1 MMKTIKKILIVM
13 LSIAAVFCFSPAISV
28 KTTGFAAS
36 ETVASESDFSVLG
49 GAVKVKDSRGAGVKF
64 HVAMTENYFKTYGT
78 INSDGSGTLK
88 SGVKTGTLLL
98 PYHLTNG
105 NDLVVS
111 GTGYGATV
119 SDSDTSGVWEKVT
132 LGGTTYMQS
141 VVYLYNIPSTDYGT
155 EVSVR
160 GYVYDGT
167 SYVYTAQENGIS
179 MSFVANAELND
190 GSSELTADE
199 KANLKTTY
207 LNKAVKYHVEG
218 AVTEETVDY
227 LGTVVDCPTIGDT
240 LADGSKFYGWTLR
253 DGTKVVNVDSTRVK
267 NPKDLYAVYRK
278 KIVMSGSS
286 FALSLANYDY
296 DGVVSIK
303 LGNYDL
309 GTNPAAL
316 NVSDALKADT
326 KNHGEKEV
334 VVTLTKSGKNF
345 TVTLPVLLVT
355 KEIASADDFK
365 SIQPSAANK
374 GVYGYYVL
382 TGDFRDTSL
391 NSWSADQTPY
401 IKDFDKTAGFF
412 GTFDGQGNT
421 ITSAGNGLTGI
432 FGLLRSATIKNAK
445 FVDIYRSLGKGC
457 SFISRACYNTI
468 FENVTFECSYT
479 DKTQTSVGDGY
490 GWISASEFSGNTL
503 KNVTVNDKQG
513 YSSLFGYKFYNNTFE
528 NVTINGTYE
537 EMGHTADVK
546 DEGGVIEAGKS
557 VSYDDVQ
564 KIQSETATLET
575 RQDFVLDGK
584 WDILDL
590 GIYNGLEI
598 LSVTAGDGTA
608 LSGISPVS
616 AKKVLTDKSK
626 HGEQNFTVTV
636 LKADGTKAVITVPVT
651 VITKE
656 ISSMS
661 ELQEATKAVD
671 ATTNKYGY
679 YVLINNVSH
688 NDAGFSSVDAVGNW
702 SSGAAFRGIL
712 DGKGYFVT
720 VNSSAKAYGIFGTL
734 NGATV
739 KNVTINDVWNNGG
752 YRPLIA
758 RNAYE
763 TKFENVNIVISGGGK
778 VAGTA
783 DNTPIIGNTMQK
795 CVWRNSSIKSS
806 VEIVNVFA
814 TQTNNTFENV
824 NIDANVTGGFSV
836 TTPAYPDGVTCGE
849 KATLVNTYDFALN
862 AENKLTL
869 GEGYGDVAITKIECD
884 GTDVTTNQSSMTDKL
899 GTNVTLTVTG
909 TRNSKNIVLTVPA
922 FVVTDTISTMKQLET
937 AVRYYNDGNKN
948 GYFVLANDV
957 SVYENNFVWTKN
969 AYTVKWNGTDGFI
982 GTLDGRGHSITV
994 NISDSTP
1001 TGEKDDKGN
1010 DKKENRF
1017 NGGLFGMMNGTLKNV
1032 TIEAKGAGTWSA
1044 TVLARVCCGTFD
1056 NVTVNIRYGGGS
1068 LYENCGT
1075 ASLVDSALYRGSWKN
1090 VTVNADTKVNFLLPV
1105 TANNNATFKN
1115 CTLNAPDYN
1124 NFNKDANTL
1133 AGWTFKCT
1141 TSTTELTDTTE
1152 RLINLNIADGNVN
1165 ETDTYTLD
1173 VAGLTETNFVSVSYN
1188 GKSLNTDGLTLNVSE
1203 FGKTYGKGELE
1214 IKYLYKA
1221 EKRTHVLPVTLATG
1235 VINSAEELRFF

>member
-1 MMKTIKKILIVM
+1 MMKTIKKILIVT
-13 LSIAAVFCFSPAISV
+13 LSIAAVFCFSSAISV

-98 PYHLTNG
+98 PYRLTNG

-132 LGGTTYMQS
+132 TGGTTYMQS

-207 LNKAVKYHVEG
+207 LDKAVKYHVEG

-278 KIVMSGSS
+278 KIVMSGSN

-296 DGVVSIK
+296 DSVVSIK

-316 NVSDALKADT
+316 NVSDELKADT

-355 KEIASADDFK
+355 KEITNGTDFK
-365 SIQPSAANK
+365 TIQPSSATK

-382 TGDFRDTSL
+382 ITDFEDTTL
-391 NSWSADQTPY
+391 AGNAYT
-401 IKDFDKTAGFF
+401 DFDATTGFF
-412 GTFDGQGNT
+412 GTFDGQGHT
-421 ITSAGNGLTGI
+421 ITAAGNSKGI
-432 FGLLRSATIKNAK
+432 FGILRKGTVKNVTIKDK
-445 FVDIYRSLGKGC
+445 WRSKYQHC
-457 SFISRACYNTI
+457 SLLAYATYGSTI
-468 FENVTFECSYT
+468 ENVTFEWVNGDAST
-479 DKTQTSVGDGY
+479 ATVGDGY
-490 GWISASEFSGNTL
+490 GWISCREFSNNTVR
-503 KNVTVNDKQG
+503 NVTINDTVAWG
-513 YSSLFGYKFYNNTFE
+513 SLFGYKFYNNTFE
-528 NVTINGTYE
+528 NVTINGTYAE
-537 EMGHTADVK
+537 IGHTAANAAVLY
-546 DEGGVIEAGKS
+546 DEVPQ
-557 VSYDDVQ
+557 VQ
-564 KIQSETATLET
+564 PETTTLET
-575 RQDFVLDGK
+575 RQDFVLDGN

-651 VITKE
+651 VVTKE
-656 ISSMS
+656 ITTMAD
-661 ELQEATKAVD
+661 LQSTVKH
-671 ATTNKYGY
+671 TNGADDIYGY
-679 YVLINNVSH
+679 YVLGNDVSYTE
-688 NDAGFSSVDAVGNW
+688 DGFIAKAASAGW
-702 SSGAAFRGIL
+702 SGAKAFRGTL
-712 DGKGYFVT
+712 DGRTKTVT
-720 VNSSAKAYGIFGTL
+720 MKSSAAAYGLFGTI
-734 NGATV
+734 NGATIKNV
-739 KNVTINDVWNNGG
+739 TFVDEDNQIAGRSVIAYNAYSLTMENVVISIVGGSATNASYPVNGENGKTPIFAYTVSGSIFKNVTITSTID
-752 YRPLIA
+752 
-758 RNAYE
+758 
-763 TKFENVNIVISGGGK
+763 
-778 VAGTA
+778 
-783 DNTPIIGNTMQK
+783 
-795 CVWRNSSIKSS
+795 
-806 VEIVNVFA
+806 IVNVFA

-836 TTPAYPDGVTCGE
+836 TTAAYPDGVTCGE

-869 GEGYGDVAITKIECD
+869 GEGYEDVTINKIEYN
-884 GTDVTTNQSSMTDKL
+884 GTDVTTDQSSMTDKL

-937 AVRYYNDGNKN
+937 AVRYYNDGNKS
-948 GYFVLANDV
+948 GYYVLAKDV
-957 SVYENNFVWTKN
+957 SVFEDNFVWTKN
-969 AYTVKWNGTDGFI
+969 AYTVKWNKTDGFI
-982 GTLDGRGHSITV
+982 GTLDGRGHTITV

-1001 TGEKDDKGN
+1001 TGEKNSDGS
-1010 DKKENRF
+1010 DKKDNF
-1017 NGGLFGMMNGTLKNV
+1017 FKGGLFGMMNGTLKNV

-1044 TVLARVCCGTFD
+1044 TVLARVCCGTLD

-1090 VTVNADTKVNFLLPV
+1090 VTVNADTKVNFLFPA
-1105 TANNNATFKN
+1105 TNKATFEN

>member
-1 MMKTIKKILIVM
+1 MKTIKKILIVT
-13 LSIAAVFCFSPAISV
+13 LSIAAVFCFSSAISV

-98 PYHLTNG
+98 PYRLTNG
-105 NDLVVS
+105 NDLIVS

-199 KANLKTTY
+199 KANLKKTY
-207 LNKAVKYHVEG
+207 LDKAVKYHVEG

-253 DGTKVVNVDSTRVK
+253 DGTKVVNIDSTRVK

-296 DGVVSIK
+296 DSVVSIK

-355 KEIASADDFK
+355 KEINSLEDFL
-365 SIQPSAANK
+365 SSCRYYGTDI
-374 GVYGYYVL
+374 YGYYVL
-382 TGDFRDTSL
+382 NNDISYTEGFGSYATKAECAYRGD
-391 NSWSADQTPY
+391 
-401 IKDFDKTAGFF
+401 KKGFK
-412 GTFDGQGNT
+412 GVFDGQGHK
-421 ITSAGNGLTGI
+421 ITWKYDNLRGI
-432 FGLLRSATIKNAK
+432 FGTLYEATVKNLALHNGWYSPEWGAAA
-445 FVDIYRSLGKGC
+445 F
-457 SFISRACYNTI
+457 A
-468 FENVTFECSYT
+468 YT
-479 DKTQTSVGDGY
+479 AY
-490 GWISASEFSGNTL
+490 
-503 KNVTVNDKQG
+503 
-513 YSSLFGYKFYNNTFE
+513 YSTFE
-528 NVTINGTYE
+528 NVDISFVCNPQTATNYAPVIQEMAGCKWKNCTISSNNSVGILIGQAKKDNIDSTYE
-537 EMGHTADVK
+537 NVTVTAVSTKFGNDVESF
-546 DEGGVIEAGKS
+546 DSIQQ
-557 VSYDDVQ
+557 VQ
-564 KIQSETATLET
+564 PETATLET

-598 LSVTAGDGTA
+598 LSVTAGEGTA
-608 LSGISPVS
+608 LRGISPAS

-656 ISSMS
+656 ITTMS
-661 ELQEATKAVD
+661 ELQEATKA
-671 ATTNKYGY
+671 TTENDSKYGY
-679 YVLINNVSH
+679 YTLAKDVSYTET
-688 NDAGFSSVDAVGNW
+688 GFTVVSAKGNFVG
-702 SSGAAFRGIL
+702 GAAFRGVL
-712 DGKGYFVT
+712 DGKGCCIT
-720 VNSSAKAYGIFGTL
+720 TKSADASGGLFGAL

-739 KNVTINDVWNNGG
+739 KNVTFKDAWASKYG
-752 YRPLIA
+752 YTPIIA
-758 RNAYE
+758 RNAYN
-763 TKFENVNIVISGGGK
+763 TTFNNVIVEILAGGVVSG
-778 VAGTA
+778 TT
-783 DNTPIIGNTMQK
+783 DNTPIIGREMKN
-795 CVWRNSSIKSS
+795 CVWKDSNIISA
-806 VEIVNVFA
+806 VDMVNVFA
-814 TQTNNTFENV
+814 ELTNNTFENV

-836 TTPAYPDGVTCGE
+836 TTAAYPDGVTCGE

-869 GEGYGDVAITKIECD
+869 GEGYGDVTITKIECN
-884 GTDVTTNQSSMTDKL
+884 GTDVTTDQSSMTDKL

-909 TRNSKNIVLTVPA
+909 TRNSKNVVLTVPA

-937 AVRYYNDGNKN
+937 AVRYYNDGNKS
-948 GYFVLANDV
+948 GYYVLAKDV
-957 SVYENNFVWTKN
+957 SVFEDNFVWTKN
-969 AYTVKWNGTDGFI
+969 AYTVKWNSTDGFI
-982 GTLDGRGHSITV
+982 GTLDGRGHTITV

-1001 TGEKDDKGN
+1001 TGEKNSDGS
-1010 DKKENRF
+1010 DKKDNF
-1017 NGGLFGMMNGTLKNV
+1017 FKGGLFGMMNGTLKNV
-1032 TIEAKGAGTWSA
+1032 TIEAKGAGAWSQ
-1044 TVLARVCCGTFD
+1044 TVLARVCSGKLD

-1068 LYENCGT
+1068 LYENCET
-1075 ASLVDSALYRGSWKN
+1075 ASLVETALYKGGSWKN

-1105 TANNNATFKN
+1105 TANNNATFEN

-1188 GKSLNTDGLTLNVSE
+1188 GRSLNTDGLTLNVSE

>member
-1 MMKTIKKILIVM
+1 MMKTIKKILIVT
-13 LSIAAVFCFSPAISV
+13 LSIAAVFCFSSAISV

-36 ETVASESDFSVLG
+36 GTVASESDFSVLG

-64 HVAMTENYFKTYGT
+64 HVVMTENYFKTYGT

-98 PYHLTNG
+98 PYRLTNG

-141 VVYLYNIPSTDYGT
+141 VVYLYNIPSTDFGT
-155 EVSVR
+155 EISVR

-207 LNKAVKYHVEG
+207 LDKAVKYHVEG

-296 DGVVSIK
+296 DSVVSIK

-316 NVSDALKADT
+316 NVSDELKADT

-382 TGDFRDTSL
+382 TDDFRDTSL

-401 IKDFDKTAGFF
+401 IKDYDKTAGFF

-421 ITSAGNGLTGI
+421 ITSAGNGTTGI

-445 FVDIYRSLGKGC
+445 FVDIYRSLGQGC
-457 SFISRACYNTI
+457 SFIARACYNTI
-468 FENVTFECSYT
+468 FENVTAECSYT
-479 DKTQTSVGDGY
+479 EKTQTLVGNGY

-503 KNVTVNDKQG
+503 KNVTVNDKRG

-528 NVTINGTYE
+528 NVTINGTYAE
-537 EMGHTADVK
+537 IGHTAANAAVLY
-546 DEGGVIEAGKS
+546 DEVPQ
-557 VSYDDVQ
+557 VQ
-564 KIQSETATLET
+564 PETTTLET

-651 VITKE
+651 VVTKE
-656 ISSMS
+656 ITTMAD
-661 ELQEATKAVD
+661 LQSTVKHTDGAD
-671 ATTNKYGY
+671 DIYGY
-679 YVLINNVSH
+679 YVLGNDVSYTE
-688 NDAGFSSVDAVGNW
+688 DGFIAKAASAGW
-702 SSGAAFRGIL
+702 SGAKAFRGTL
-712 DGKGYFVT
+712 DGRTKTVT
-720 VNSSAKAYGIFGTL
+720 MKSSAAAYGLFGTI
-734 NGATV
+734 NGATIKNV
-739 KNVTINDVWNNGG
+739 TFVDEDNQIAGRSVIAYNAYSLTMENVVISIVGGSATNASYPVNGENGKTPIFAYTVSGSIFKNVTITSTID
-752 YRPLIA
+752 
-758 RNAYE
+758 
-763 TKFENVNIVISGGGK
+763 
-778 VAGTA
+778 
-783 DNTPIIGNTMQK
+783 
-795 CVWRNSSIKSS
+795 
-806 VEIVNVFA
+806 IVNVFA

-836 TTPAYPDGVTCGE
+836 TTAAYPDGVTCGE

-869 GEGYGDVAITKIECD
+869 GEGYGDVTITKIEYN
-884 GTDVTTNQSSMTDKL
+884 GTDVTTDQSSLTDKL

-937 AVRYYNDGNKN
+937 AVRYYNDGNKS
-948 GYFVLANDV
+948 GYYVLAKDV
-957 SVYENNFVWTKN
+957 SVFEDNFVWTKN
-969 AYTVKWNGTDGFI
+969 AYTVKWNKTDGFI
-982 GTLDGRGHSITV
+982 GTLDGRGHTITV

-1001 TGEKDDKGN
+1001 TGEKNSDGS
-1010 DKKENRF
+1010 DKKDNF
-1017 NGGLFGMMNGTLKNV
+1017 FKGGLFGMMNGTLKNV

-1044 TVLARVCCGTFD
+1044 TVLARVCCGTLD

-1075 ASLVDSALYRGSWKN
+1075 ASLVDSALYSGSWKN

-1105 TANNNATFKN
+1105 TANNHATFEN

-1133 AGWTFKCT
+1133 AGWEFKCT

>member
-1 MMKTIKKILIVM
+1 MMKTIKKILIVT
-13 LSIAAVFCFSPAISV
+13 LSIAAVFCFSSAISV

-98 PYHLTNG
+98 PYRLTNG

-160 GYVYDGT
+160 GYVYYGT

-207 LNKAVKYHVEG
+207 LDKAVKYHVEG

-296 DGVVSIK
+296 DSVVSIK

-355 KEIASADDFK
+355 KEIASGADFRT
-365 SIQPSAANK
+365 IQPSSATK
-374 GVYGYYVL
+374 GVYGYYVM
-382 TGDFRDTSL
+382 T
-391 NSWSADQTPY
+391 
-401 IKDFDKTAGFF
+401 KDFEDTELGKAAYTDFDAATGFF
-412 GTFDGQGNT
+412 GTFDGQGHT
-421 ITSAGNGLTGI
+421 LTAAANGKGI
-432 FGLLRSATIKNAK
+432 FGILRNATIKNVTIK
-445 FVDIYRSLGKGC
+445 DKWRSASQYC
-457 SFISRACYNTI
+457 SLLAYATYGSTV
-468 FENVTFECSYT
+468 ENVTFEWVAGSSST
-479 DKTQTSVGDGY
+479 TTVGEGY
-490 GWISASEFSGNTL
+490 GWISCREFSNNTIR
-503 KNVTVNDKQG
+503 NVTINDSIKWG
-513 YSSLFGYKFYNNTFE
+513 SLFGYKFFNNTFE

-546 DEGGVIEAGKS
+546 DESGVIEAGKS

-564 KIQSETATLET
+564 KIQSETAILKT

-598 LSVTAGDGTA
+598 LGVTAGDGTA
-608 LSGISPVS
+608 LSGISPAS

-671 ATTNKYGY
+671 ASTNKYGY
-679 YVLINNVSH
+679 YVLTNDVSH
-688 NDAGFSSVDAVGNW
+688 TETGFTLVNAKGNFAD
-702 SSGAAFRGIL
+702 GAAFRGTL
-712 DGKGYFVT
+712 DGNGYCIT
-720 VNSSAKAYGIFGTL
+720 TKSTNTSGGLFGAI
-734 NGATV
+734 NGATI
-739 KNVTINDVWNNGG
+739 KNLTITDEKTASWG
-752 YRPLIA
+752 YAPAVA
-758 RNAYE
+758 RNAYN
-763 TKFENVNIVISGGGK
+763 TTFENVTIKLLDGSEAN
-778 VAGTA
+778 GTT
-783 DNTPIIGNTMQK
+783 DNTPIIGREMKN
-795 CVWRNSSIKSS
+795 CVWKNSNIISA
-806 VEIVNVFA
+806 VDMVNVFA
-814 TQTNNTFENV
+814 ELTNNKFENV

-836 TTPAYPDGVTCGE
+836 TTATYPDGVTCGE

-869 GEGYGDVAITKIECD
+869 GEGYGDVTITKIECD
-884 GTDVTTNQSSMTDKL
+884 GTDVTTDQSSMTDKL

-909 TRNSKNIVLTVPA
+909 TRNSKNIVLTVPV

-1032 TIEAKGAGTWSA
+1032 TIEAKGAGTWSS
-1044 TVLARVCCGTFD
+1044 TILARVCCGTLD

-1068 LYENCGT
+1068 LYENCET
-1075 ASLVDSALYRGSWKN
+1075 ASLVESALYKDGSWKN
-1090 VTVNADTKVNFLLPV
+1090 VTVNADTKVNFLFPI
-1105 TANNNATFKN
+1105 TKNNNATFEN

-1124 NFNKDANTL
+1124 NFNKDAKTL

-1188 GKSLNTDGLTLNVSE
+1188 GRSLNTDGLTLNVSE

-1221 EKRTHVLPVTLATG
+1221 EKRTHLLPVTLATR

>member
-1 MMKTIKKILIVM
+1 MMKTIKKILILT
-13 LSIAAVFCFSPAISV
+13 LSIAAVFCFSSAISV
-28 KTTGFAAS
+28 TTTGFAAS

-98 PYHLTNG
+98 PYRLTNG

-167 SYVYTAQENGIS
+167 FYVYTAQENGIS

-207 LNKAVKYHVEG
+207 LNKTVKYHVEG

-296 DGVVSIK
+296 DSVVSIK

-345 TVTLPVLLVT
+345 KITLPVLLVT
-355 KEIASADDFK
+355 KEINSLEDFL
-365 SIQPSAANK
+365 SSCRYYGTDI
-374 GVYGYYVL
+374 YGYYVL
-382 TGDFRDTSL
+382 NNDISYTEGFGSYATKAECSYRGD
-391 NSWSADQTPY
+391 
-401 IKDFDKTAGFF
+401 KKGFK
-412 GTFDGQGNT
+412 GVFDGQGHK
-421 ITSAGNGLTGI
+421 ITWKYNNIRGI
-432 FGLLRSATIKNAK
+432 FGTLYEATVKNLALHNDWYSPEWGAAA
-445 FVDIYRSLGKGC
+445 F
-457 SFISRACYNTI
+457 A
-468 FENVTFECSYT
+468 YT
-479 DKTQTSVGDGY
+479 AY
-490 GWISASEFSGNTL
+490 
-503 KNVTVNDKQG
+503 
-513 YSSLFGYKFYNNTFE
+513 YSTFE
-528 NVTINGTYE
+528 NVDISFVCNPQTATNYAPVIQEMAGCKWKNCTISSNNSVGILIGQAKKDNIDSTYE
-537 EMGHTADVK
+537 NVTVTAVSTKFGNDV
-546 DEGGVIEAGKS
+546 DSFDSIQQ
-557 VSYDDVQ
+557 VQ
-564 KIQSETATLET
+564 PETATLET

-598 LSVTAGDGTA
+598 LGVTAGDGTA
-608 LSGISPVS
+608 LSGISPAS

-661 ELQEATKAVD
+661 ELQKATKAVD
-671 ATTNKYGY
+671 ASTNKYGY
-679 YVLINNVSH
+679 YVLTNDVSH
-688 NDAGFSSVDAVGNW
+688 TETGFTLVNAKGNFAD
-702 SSGAAFRGIL
+702 GAAFRGTL
-712 DGKGYFVT
+712 DGNGYCIT
-720 VNSSAKAYGIFGTL
+720 TKSTNTSGGLFGAI
-734 NGATV
+734 NGATI
-739 KNVTINDVWNNGG
+739 KNLTITDEKTASWG
-752 YRPLIA
+752 YAPAVA
-758 RNAYE
+758 RNAYN
-763 TKFENVNIVISGGGK
+763 TTFENVTIKLLDGSAAN
-778 VAGTA
+778 GTT
-783 DNTPIIGNTMQK
+783 DNTPIIGRDMKN
-795 CVWRNSSIKSS
+795 CVWKDSNIISA
-806 VEIVNVFA
+806 VNMVNVFA
-814 TQTNNTFENV
+814 ELTNNTFENV

-836 TTPAYPDGVTCGE
+836 TTAAYPDGVTCGE
-849 KATLVNTYDFALN
+849 KAILVNTYDFALN

-869 GEGYGDVAITKIECD
+869 GEGYEDITITKIECN
-884 GTDVTTNQSSMTDKL
+884 GTDVTTDQSSMTDKL

-909 TRNSKNIVLTVPA
+909 TRNSKNVVLTVPA
-922 FVVTDTISTMKQLET
+922 FVVTDTISTMKQFES
-937 AVRYYNDGNKN
+937 AVRYYKNGDKN
-948 GYFVLANDV
+948 GYFVLTKDI
-957 SVYENNFVWTKN
+957 STYESDFAWDNN
-969 AYTVKWNGTDGFI
+969 AYAVDWSVASTGGFI
-982 GTLDGRGHSITV
+982 GTFDGRGYTITLLSSED
-994 NISDSTP
+994 N
-1001 TGEKDDKGN
+1001 
-1010 DKKENRF
+1010 F
-1017 NGGLFGMMNGTLKNV
+1017 NGGLFGIMNGTFKNTV
-1032 TIEAKGAGTWSA
+1032 INAKNAVSYSKSII
-1044 TVLARVCCGTFD
+1044 ARICSGVVE
-1056 NVTVNIRYGGGS
+1056 NVTVNIFDGGNS
-1068 LYENCGT
+1068 TYPYENGDVG
-1075 ASLVDSALYRGSWKN
+1075 ALVETALYGGSWKN
-1090 VTVNADTKVNFLLPV
+1090 VTVNADMKVNFLFPV
-1105 TANNNATFKN
+1105 TANNNATFEN

-1124 NFNKDANTL
+1124 NFNKDAKTL

-1188 GKSLNTDGLTLNVSE
+1188 GRSLNTDGLTLNVSE

-1221 EKRTHVLPVTLATG
+1221 EKRTHILPVTLATD